1 MKELIPSFDPEKPTN
16 RQKILICSYV
26 KELYD
31 HRDRMY
37 NNGKITSDSTER
49 IRYAIQSMMLKET
62 LRGSMATARIKFYK
76 RNKVWK
82 TDGSRKKNRHCFMKH
97 GVRSE
102 TFTGRNYMKHLMS
115 DWKCNRI

>member
-1 MKELIPSFDPEKPTN
+1 MEKMDKMFKTYDDKYLQAIVMYGFNGDTKLYYDEAKSRHVTTIDEMKELIPSFDPEKPTN

-62 LRGSMATARIKFYK
+62 LRG
-76 RNKVWK
+76 
-82 TDGSRKKNRHCFMKH
+82 
-97 GVRSE
+97 
-102 TFTGRNYMKHLMS
+102 
-115 DWKCNRI
+115 